1 MVDGA
6 PLLMMGTGLDSEM
19 KTRMRNTCDRD
30 YKHITIVNDNVRFN
44 APNCGVTFTIVI
56 DNIS

>member
-19 KTRMRNTCDRD
+19 KTRMRNSCDRD
-30 YKHITIVNDNVRFN
+30 FKHITIVNDDVKFN
-44 APNCGVTFTIVI
+44 AANCGVTFTIVI
-56 DNIS
+56 DKIS